1 MKLFF
6 RGLGGL
12 TAGLSLFGV
21 AQVALAEDLQE
32 LLPQLVAEHNLMMAA
47 RADLD
52 AAQERQKESLGG
64 YYPQLNVTGNWGHEY
79 QTNSEAANTSLTFSE
94 ADFTVTQRL
103 YDFGATDATIQ
114 SAKLTVRQ
122 SEAQLKAARQNLLLR
137 GLVAYTNV
145 SRDLEALTYAQR
157 AEENIKKQAE
167 LEDIRVQKGSGY
179 SSDVLQAKTQLA
191 GAQARRV
198 AVQGNLR
205 ISRNSFKGVFGRF
218 PQDEQNM
225 IRPRV
230 RKDLL
235 PTSVEEAVAIAQNNN
250 PLLTAAK
257 LAADI
262 AEETRKNTEATS
274 YRPSFDVVADV
285 KYKKNVGGTI
295 GFEREAL
302 GKIEFNFPFNLG
314 LTARNTLK
322 AAEND
327 YTGVYRRYRDAQDQI
342 EEQVRNS
349 WERLQVALQNSELL
363 RSQSDLASAFL
374 EQAKQERELGQRTLL
389 EVTQAETDLLN
400 ASSDAVAADAEVTNA
415 GFSLLNA
422 MGQLSLENALGS

>member
-1 MKLFF
+1 M
-6 RGLGGL
+6 
-12 TAGLSLFGV
+12 
-21 AQVALAEDLQE
+21 
-32 LLPQLVAEHNLMMAA
+32 
-47 RADLD
+47 
-52 AAQERQKESLGG
+52 
-64 YYPQLNVTGNWGHEY
+64 
-79 QTNSEAANTSLTFSE
+79 
-94 ADFTVTQRL
+94 
-103 YDFGATDATIQ
+103 
-114 SAKLTVRQ
+114 
-122 SEAQLKAARQNLLLR
+122 
-137 GLVAYTNV
+137 
-145 SRDLEALTYAQR
+145 
-157 AEENIKKQAE
+157 
-167 LEDIRVQKGSGY
+167 EDIRVQKGSGY

-218 PQDEQNM
+218 PENEQDM
-225 IRPRV
+225 MRPRV
-230 RKDLL
+230 RSDLL
-235 PTSVEEAVAIAQNNN
+235 PSSVEEAVEIAQNNN
-250 PLLTAAK
+250 PLLVAAR

-349 WERLQVALQNSELL
+349 WGTAAGCPSKFRIVAQPVGSGRRLPGS
-363 RSQSDLASAFL
+363 
-374 EQAKQERELGQRTLL
+374 GQGGT
-389 EVTQAETDLLN
+389 
-400 ASSDAVAADAEVTNA
+400 
-415 GFSLLNA
+415 
-422 MGQLSLENALGS
+422 